1 MVPTSVEQ
9 SAVITGAAS
18 GIGRAT
24 AYRLLEDGYRFHL
37 LDVDSEGLAVT
48 VEEIRARG
56 GRAEPWVVD
65 LMDRERLDEVATS
78 ILVDGAPALLVNNAG
93 IGVAARAD
101 ETSWEMW
108 DLMMG
113 INVTA
118 MYRLCHRM
126 IPAMIEAGGGN
137 VVNVSSVAALIGMF
151 NRAAYCATKGAVLS
165 FTRALA
171 CDYGAKGIRANA
183 ICPGT
188 VSSEWIDKI
197 VASDPDP
204 EGRRRMMSARQLDN
218 QMGTPEEIAEGIA
231 FLSSP
236 QGRFANGSG
245 LVMDGGM
252 SIH

>member
-1 MVPTSVEQ
+1 MTDQQ

-37 LDVDSEGLAVT
+37 LDVDGEGLAVT
-48 VEEIRARG
+48 VDEIRARG
-56 GRAEPWVVD
+56 GQAEPWVVD
-65 LMDRERLDEVATS
+65 LMDRERLDEVATQ
-78 ILVDGAPALLVNNAG
+78 ILLDGAPSLLVNNAG
-93 IGVAARAD
+93 VGVAARAD

-108 DLMMG
+108 DLMVG
-113 INVTA
+113 INVSA
-118 MYRLCHRM
+118 VYRLCHHM
-126 IPAMIEAGGGN
+126 IPAMIQAGGGS
-137 VVNVSSVAALIGMF
+137 VVNVSSVAALIGIA

-171 CDYGAKGIRANA
+171 CDYGARGIRANA

-197 VASDPDP
+197 IASDPDP
-204 EGRRRMMSARQLDN
+204 EERRRMMSARQLDN
-218 QMGTPEEIAEGIA
+218 RMGTPEEVAEGIA
-231 FLSSP
+231 FLASP
-236 QGRFANGSG
+236 RGRFANGSG